1 MSDIFGSSYTK
12 IDDDIVNLDSSINT
26 FNTNYV
32 DSNSNLNTKLDS
44 SFTFNTDIKL
54 SLDQSITDLS
64 NITTKIGDIKNKL
77 NDDIDASNF
86 LSNKSTIDGSFSAME
101 EAINTRNQNQKI
113 LETKLQNYNAII
125 ESIANARTNRN
136 YYMMI
141 AWCIILFVVF
151 TTTIIVVL
159 ESDNSMTSTS
169 KIILFLFLFF
179 AIYWIYN
186 NVMAYIN
193 GYGNSFNIGEIVYSG

>member
-1 MSDIFGSSYTK
+1 MSDNIFDSKNYTK

-32 DSNSNLNTKLDS
+32 DSNSYLNTKLDGE
-44 SFTFNTDIKL
+44 FNFSDDIDT
-54 SLDQSITDLS
+54 SLNQSIADLTY
-64 NITTKIGDIKNKL
+64 ITTKINDIKNKL
-77 NDDIDASNF
+77 NNDIIASNF
-86 LSNKSTIDGSFSAME
+86 SSNKSTIDYSFMDMKD
-101 EAINTRNQNQKI
+101 AINTRNQNQKI

-186 NVMAYIN
+186 NVMGFI
-193 GYGNSFNIGEIVYSG
+193 SKWVR